1 MCHIEPLYMLGVYQ
15 NMHGKRL
22 YVPHRTF
29 THYGCVSKHARK
41 TRAEE
46 GCMCHIEPF
55 GINDIHIEP
64 FSTNRY
70 CILHIEPFYNYS
82 YFKNY
87 KRYRLETFIQT
98 GEHFLPSA
106 YDNNSFWVKNAH
118 TTFFREGDDVEV
130 DIHTNVT

>member
-1 MCHIEPLYMLGVYQ
+1 M
-15 NMHGKRL
+15 L

-29 THYGCVSKHARK
+29 IHDGYVSKHARK
-41 TRAEE
+41 KVVCATQNLYTCWVCIKTCMEK

-106 YDNNSFWVKNAH
+106 YDNNSFLVKYAH
-118 TTFFREGDDVEV
+118 TTFFRKGDNMILDS
-130 DIHTNVT
+130 HST